1 MMGLSIYLIGVFV
14 NLLLFAGVL
23 WATKRDV
30 TRSCYVKMWVLV
42 ACSWFAIAAL
52 IMTALESWIESKTTR
67 KEEEDGEG

>member
-30 TRSCYVKMWVLV
+30 TRSFYVKVWVLV

-52 IMTALESWIESKTTR
+52 IITVFVAWIESKMTR